1 MHVMGLLRRG
11 AYADSIALMQVAEE
25 LRRLPGVAAAALLM
39 ATPANLATLAEAD
52 LLPAEAAGAAA
63 EDLVLAVRTEDVA
76 SGRAAL
82 ERAEALL
89 ARPRSAG
96 SAPGATPG
104 DTPARSLVSAARRT
118 AGTSL
123 AVIGVPGEHA
133 VAEAQQALSAGL
145 HVFLFSDGVP
155 VAAERA
161 LKLRARAR
169 GLLVM
174 GPECGTSI
182 VGGVGLGFANRV
194 RRGAVGLVGASG
206 TGLQEVTSLVHR
218 LGGGVSHAIGTG
230 GRDLHAEVGGVT
242 TLQAIEL
249 LGADA
254 ATRVLVLVS
263 KPAAEAVARE
273 VLAAAGACGKPAI
286 ACLLGWRGQAPA
298 GVRVVESLEEAAVA
312 AVQALGLAPAPLTPP
327 ALDAPRAP
335 LGPVLGLFTGG
346 TLCDE
351 ARRVVGPAARGFV
364 DFGAEEYTRGRP
376 HPMIDPTLRSAA
388 LARAG
393 DDAGAGVLLLDL
405 VLGSCAN
412 PDPAAAAGA
421 AIGEARARA
430 GRHGRRLAVVA
441 HVVGTEDDPQGLAAQ
456 EDALRKLDVIV
467 CPSNRLAARAA
478 LTLARGA
485 R

>member
-11 AYADSIALMQVAEE
+11 AYADSIALMQIAEE
-25 LRRLPGVAAAALLM
+25 LRRLPGIATAALLM

-52 LLPAEAAGAAA
+52 LLPAEAEGAAP
-63 EDLVLAVRTEDVA
+63 EDIVLAVRADDAA

-82 ERAEALL
+82 ARAEALL
-89 ARPRSAG
+89 ARPAG
-96 SAPGATPG
+96 GAPAHAEAP
-104 DTPARSLVSAARRT
+104 PRSLVSAARRT
-118 AGTSL
+118 AGANL
-123 AVIGVPGEHA
+123 AMIAVPGEHA
-133 VAEAQQALSAGL
+133 VAEAHQALSAGL

-155 VAAERA
+155 VGAERA

-182 VGGVGLGFANRV
+182 VNGVGLGFANRV

-206 TGLQEVTSLVHR
+206 TGLQEVTSLIHR

-230 GRDLHAEVGGVT
+230 GRDLHAEVGGIT

-249 LGADA
+249 LAGDA

-263 KPAAEAVARE
+263 KPAADAVARQ
-273 VLAAAGACGKPAI
+273 VLAAAGAAGKPAI
-286 ACLLGWRGQAPA
+286 ACLLGWRGEAPA

-312 AVQALGLAPAPLTPP
+312 AVEALGPTPP
-327 ALDAPRAP
+327 ALEPPKLEPRRRP
-335 LGPVLGLFTGG
+335 CGPVLGLFTGG

-351 ARRVVGPAARGFV
+351 ARRVVGAAARSFV

-376 HPMIDPTLRSAA
+376 HPMIDPALRSAA
-388 LARAG
+388 LTRAG
-393 DDAGAGVLLLDL
+393 DDAGVGVLLLDL
-405 VLGSCAN
+405 VLGSCAH
-412 PDPAAAAGA
+412 PDPASAAAA
-421 AIGEARARA
+421 AIREARARA
-430 GRHGRRLAVVA
+430 ARHGRDLAVVA

-456 EDALRKLDVIV
+456 EGALRALDVIV
-467 CPSNRLAARAA
+467 CPSNRLAARTA
-478 LTLARGA
+478 LALARGD